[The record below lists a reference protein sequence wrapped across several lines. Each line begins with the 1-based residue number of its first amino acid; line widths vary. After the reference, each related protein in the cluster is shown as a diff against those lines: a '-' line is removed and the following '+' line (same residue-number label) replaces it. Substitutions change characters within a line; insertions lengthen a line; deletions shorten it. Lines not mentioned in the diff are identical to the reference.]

1 MDTILEFMSR
11 ILPTSEPFIS
21 NTTPSTGISITNI
34 DTTTPANNLYPLNCR
49 IIRCPAHKMGKE
61 PLPTTDSND
70 YRALLQQ
77 HGINYHKDLL
87 TSIPI
92 PTLHAIGW
100 FRCNGC
106 NELLFTQPNLTT
118 HNASCQAHQL
128 LERRHKYNNLIQRCP
143 PNHLTELETMI
154 DTNVDGQLIT
164 QTFIEWLMEPTID
177 NLDLL

>member
-1 MDTILEFMSR
+1 MWWLIDQPKKCVINTRVAVDLYHT
-11 ILPTSEPFIS
+11 TSYVA
-21 NTTPSTGISITNI
+21 TTATWHSLSQE
-34 DTTTPANNLYPLNCR
+34 R
-49 IIRCPAHKMGKE
+49 ERRE
-61 PLPTTDSND
+61 
-70 YRALLQQ
+70 RR
-77 HGINYHKDLL
+77 KDHHLWFVR
-87 TSIPI
+87 
-92 PTLHAIGW
+92 LHAIGW

-177 NLDLL
+177 NLDLF